1 MRDIGLS
8 DAAKAS
14 ENSAVAAGVM
24 IAPIAER
31 LATGLTGVLNSVL
44 EEVYQHTGDQV
55 RIIASHLEE
64 RIHGIEAALRSA
76 SGLEDRLERL
86 ATEHRESLEALRR
99 AHEEASGAVR
109 ILQEEALDGRVRAVE
124 ERVGL
129 LEQWTRD
136 MDPQLAGALA
146 RLDRHSDALQ
156 WLEQRQGQRVTAL
169 SQFLDTVAHLK
180 KPEPYRRKTRASAT
194 SA

>member
-1 MRDIGLS
+1 MRDIELS
-8 DAAKAS
+8 DAAKT
-14 ENSAVAAGVM
+14 NGNAAGAAT
-24 IAPIAER
+24 IGPIAER
-31 LATGLTGVLNSVL
+31 LAGGLTGVLTNVL
-44 EEVYQHTGDQV
+44 EEVYERTGDQV
-55 RIIASHLEE
+55 RVIASHLEE

-76 SGLEDRLERL
+76 SGLEDRLTRL
-86 ATEHRESLEALRR
+86 ATEHRESLEALRQ
-99 AHEEASGAVR
+99 AQEEASGGVR
-109 ILQEEALDGRVRAVE
+109 ILQEATLDARVRAVE

-136 MDPQLAGALA
+136 IEPQLAGALA

-180 KPEPYRRKTRASAT
+180 KPEPYRRNTRASAT